1 MKTKVS
7 KLKIR
12 LFIPVDAM
20 IWREKFLLFCCDF
33 SVEGVVVGKW
43 KVESQRACEIFCRK
57 ITLFVGLTAAKKLV
71 YVRRGGKIRSI
82 KLNYSSKVILN

>member
-1 MKTKVS
+1 M
-7 KLKIR
+7 
-12 LFIPVDAM
+12 
-20 IWREKFLLFCCDF
+20 
-33 SVEGVVVGKW
+33 VGKW